1 MKKIAALALAALFT
15 VGIAVNAQADTD
27 PKKPVATATSAKKK
41 KNNGKEAAS
50 CAPADAAKSCHGE
63 AAAPAAKAQGCA
75 SAPAGGSCCSKPA
88 APATGSGK

>member
-41 KNNGKEAAS
+41 KNNSKEAAS
-50 CAPADAAKSCHGE
+50 CEPASAAKSCHGE
-63 AAAPAAKAQGCA
+63 AAPAVKTQGCA

-88 APATGSGK
+88 APAGGSGK

>member
-50 CAPADAAKSCHGE
+50 CEPAGAAKSCHGE
-63 AAAPAAKAQGCA
+63 AAPAAKTQGCA

>member
-27 PKKPVATATSAKKK
+27 PKKPVATATTAKKK
-41 KNNGKEAAS
+41 KNNGSE
-50 CAPADAAKSCHGE
+50 PAGAAKSCHGE
-63 AAAPAAKAQGCA
+63 AAPAAKAQGCA